1 MSELLTSLFP
11 IAEQIKNMSQEELE
25 DLGLTLEDVAML
37 EIITDP
43 AEWAK
48 YYLDW
53 HARDYQREVLEQG
66 AKQNRLVLRMGRRLG
81 KCLPG
86 WVEVYNPKT
95 GEVHTVKEL
104 YEKQQATVASL
115 VNYRMSISTT
125 NTVVDNGVKPVY
137 RVLLESGRY
146 IDATDNHPLY
156 RVDGWVEIK
165 DLKVGDYVAVP
176 NELPLE
182 LENELPLTPKEV
194 KEIVIDFATSDDPSE
209 LMRLNKKQLK
219 EALYFLFKT
228 YGIQFGSEMH
238 YQAKGHVVRRLQHLL
253 LRIGLKSRIEKKDDL
268 YVCITDFHDC
278 LNGFSNQNEKI
289 IEEELERL
297 SKEGRE
303 SKIERYH
310 PNDKIMVKTKRI
322 SKKRHI
328 RSLYYADIHFEKIVS
343 IERLGVH
350 RTYDLSIEGVHNFIA
365 NDILVHNTETMCVL
379 ILWHAFT
386 QINRDPTKKMSDPYD
401 ILILTPYE
409 KQAVLIYDRL
419 IELIEGSKEFK
430 KSIKRKVFLR
440 IELQNNTCIQ
450 LMTLGTDSG
459 KGAANIRGQRADL
472 LVYDE
477 QVA

>member
-11 IAEQIKNMSQEELE
+11 IAQQIKNMSQEELE

-37 EIITDP
+37 EIIADP

-182 LENELPLTPKEV
+182 LENELSLTPKEV
-194 KEIVIDFATSDDPSE
+194 KEIVIDFARSDDPSE

-219 EALYFLFKT
+219 EALYILFKT
-228 YGIQFGSEMH
+228 YGIQLGSEMH
-238 YQAKGHVVRRLQHLL
+238 YWARGHVVRRLQHLL
-253 LRIGLKSRIEKKDDL
+253 LRIGIKSRIEKKDDL

-278 LNGFSNQNEKI
+278 FNGFSNQNEKI
-289 IEEELERL
+289 IEEEFEKL

-310 PNDKIMVKTKRI
+310 PNDKMTVKTKRI
-322 SKKRHI
+322 SKQRHI
-328 RSLYYADIHFEKIVS
+328 RNLYYADIHFEKIVS

-450 LMTLGTDSG
+450 LMTLGADSG